1 MQKSSE
7 TILITNDGLG
17 VIEAM
22 EAVIKAMKDI
32 SPEFSEENGIL
43 TWDVSKNAPGYSV
56 KLVDEGVG
64 KAQKI
69 VVGKAKRV
77 RKAPTLAFMD

>member
-1 MQKSSE
+1 MEKSNE
-7 TILITNDGLG
+7 TIIVTNDGLG
-17 VIEAM
+17 LIEAM

-32 SPEFSEENGIL
+32 APEFSEKDGVL
-43 TWDVSKNAPGYSV
+43 TWDVSKNVPGYSV

-69 VVGKAKRV
+69 VVGKVKRE
-77 RKAPTLAFMD
+77 RKKPTLAFTC